1 MPLLNALMQAV
12 LSISISKAY
21 TAFTLTAPF
30 MNISGNLLK
39 HYYMTS
45 LKLCYWF
52 H

>member
-12 LSISISKAY
+12 LSISISKAC
-21 TAFTLTAPF
+21 TGFTLTAAF